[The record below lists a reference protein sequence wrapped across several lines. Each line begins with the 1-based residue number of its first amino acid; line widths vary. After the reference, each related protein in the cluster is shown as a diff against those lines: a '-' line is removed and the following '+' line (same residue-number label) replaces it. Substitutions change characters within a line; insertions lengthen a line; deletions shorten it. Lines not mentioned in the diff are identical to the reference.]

1 MGDITV
7 LIGRARAGDGDAGR
21 QLFTELYQQL
31 HSIASQQR
39 RRVHADS
46 GHTTSLVHDVYFRL
60 SKPEALDVRDR
71 AHFYAVA
78 GKAMR
83 HLLIDQVRER
93 QSVKHGAG
101 QIQSLDASADAAS
114 GASGPELGNSDLGG
128 TDLAALEQAMMQLS
142 AIDPE
147 LAQLVELRFYAGLT
161 LPEIVEIT
169 DRSERSLK
177 RDWRKARA
185 FLHMRLSAGN
195 RAVPLL

>member
-7 LIGRARAGDGDAGR
+7 LIARARAGDGEAGR

-31 HSIASQQR
+31 RSIASQQR
-39 RRVHADS
+39 RRLHADS

-60 SKPEALDVRDR
+60 SKPESLDVRDR

-101 QIQSLDASADAAS
+101 QIRSLDASADDREL
-114 GASGPELGNSDLGG
+114 PPDLGNGDFPGA
-128 TDLAALEQAMMQLS
+128 DIAALEQAMTQL
-142 AIDPE
+142 AVLDPG

-161 LPEIVEIT
+161 LPEIVAIT

-185 FLHMRLSAGN
+185 FLHMRLSAAD
-195 RAVPLL
+195 RAETLC